1 MAIDVEISF
10 ATPAPE
16 DCPTTF
22 TENVELLNELVSGSI
37 VANIT
42 PYVRQAATPG
52 VDQQNLVWHK
62 IDVDGRP
69 IGTFH
74 FYSGSWR
81 REYSGR
87 QDEIRYYM
95 GDPAIHFESNGRGI
109 VGGEWDGFALC
120 NGNNGTPNLSD
131 KFIVG
136 AKMDDLG
143 VGYPTNG
150 PWKTNVS
157 GSAEST
163 GGVNEI
169 TLTDD
174 TTYRPAKPAV
184 ELFRRTADGE
194 TPDAAGGL
202 FGFGPDGASEIIAA
216 DPGNETPD
224 AIPTLPPFYA
234 LAITKWIG
242 YI

>member
-1 MAIDVEISF
+1 MAIDVQIEF
-10 ATPAPE
+10 ANPAPE

-22 TENVELLNELVSGSI
+22 QESIDLLNELVSGSV
-37 VANIT
+37 VASIT
-42 PYVRQAATPG
+42 PYIRQAATPS
-52 VDQQNLVWHK
+52 VDQQNLIWHK

-74 FYSGSWR
+74 FYSGVWR

-87 QDEIRYYM
+87 QDEIRYFM
-95 GDPAIHFESNGRGI
+95 GDPAIHFESDGRGI

-150 PWKTNVS
+150 PWKSTVD
-157 GSAEST
+157 GTAQQT
-163 GGVNEI
+163 GGQKDI
-169 TLTDD
+169 TLTEAN
-174 TTYRPAKPAV
+174 TYRRAV
-184 ELFRRTADGE
+184 DEFRMSHWQADGNSQN
-194 TPDAAGGL
+194 AAGGL
-202 FGFGPDGASEIIAA
+202 WGQGSGFVIIAA
-216 DPGNETPD
+216 DAGNLTPP

-242 YI
+242 YV

>member
-1 MAIDVEISF
+1 MAIVVNL
-10 ATPAPE
+10 AWANPAPE
-16 DCPTTF
+16 DCPTNLQET
-22 TENVELLNELVSGSI
+22 VDIYRELLTGSI
-37 VANIT
+37 EASIT
-42 PYVRQAATPG
+42 PYIRQAATPS
-52 VDQQNLVWHK
+52 VDQQNLIWHK

-74 FYSGSWR
+74 FYGGAWR

-87 QDEIRYYM
+87 QDEIRYFM
-95 GDPAIHFESNGRGI
+95 GDPAIHFESDGRGI

-150 PWKTNVS
+150 PWKSTVDGTAQQS
-157 GSAEST
+157 G
-163 GGVNEI
+163 GQKDI
-169 TLTDD
+169 TLTEAN
-174 TTYRPAKPAV
+174 TYRRAV
-184 ELFRRTADGE
+184 DEFKMSHWQADGNSQN
-194 TPDAAGGL
+194 AAGGL
-202 FGFGPDGASEIIAA
+202 WGQGSGFVIIAA
-216 DPGNETPD
+216 DAGNLTPP

-242 YI
+242 YV

>member
-1 MAIDVEISF
+1 MSIAVEIEF
-10 ATPAPE
+10 DNADPE
-16 DCPTTF
+16 DCPTNFQETID
-22 TENVELLNELVSGSI
+22 LLNEKVSGSI
-37 VANIT
+37 AANIV
-42 PYVRQAATPG
+42 PYIRQSTTPG
-52 VDQQNLVWHK
+52 MDQTNLVWHK

-74 FYSGSWR
+74 YYGGAWR

-87 QDEIRYYM
+87 QDEIRYFM
-95 GDPAIHFESNGRGI
+95 GDPAIHFESDGRGI

-157 GSAEST
+157 GASTQT
-163 GGVNEI
+163 GGEKDI

-174 TTYRPAKPAV
+174 TTFQKAV
-184 ELFRRTADGE
+184 DAIQMSNWQADGNSQNSG
-194 TPDAAGGL
+194 GGL
-202 FGFGPDGASEIIAA
+202 WGLGSGHTLLPADDGNI
-216 DPGNETPD
+216 TPD
-224 AIPTLPPFYA
+224 AIQTLPPYYA
-234 LAITKWIG
+234 LAICKWIS
-242 YI
+242 YL

>member
-1 MAIDVEISF
+1 MAIVVEIEF
-10 ATPAPE
+10 DNADPE

-22 TENVELLNELVSGSI
+22 QETIDLLNEKVSGSV

-42 PYVRQAATPG
+42 PYIRQSATPS

-74 FYSGSWR
+74 FYSGAWR

-87 QDEIRYYM
+87 ADELRYFS
-95 GDPAIHFESNGRGI
+95 GDPAIHFESDGRGI

-136 AKMDDLG
+136 GKMDDLG

-150 PWKTNVS
+150 PWKSTVDGTAQQS
-157 GSAEST
+157 G
-163 GGVNEI
+163 GQKDI
-169 TLTDD
+169 TLTEAN
-174 TTYRPAKPAV
+174 TYRRAV
-184 ELFRRTADGE
+184 DEFKMSHWQADGN
-194 TPDAAGGL
+194 TQNSAGGL
-202 FGFGPDGASEIIAA
+202 WGQGSGFVIIAA
-216 DPGNETPD
+216 DAGNLTPP
-224 AIPTLPPFYA
+224 AIPTLPPWFA
-234 LAITKWIG
+234 LAITRWIG
-242 YI
+242 YS

>member
-1 MAIDVEISF
+1 MAIDVQVSF
-10 ATPAPE
+10 ANPAPE
-16 DCPTTF
+16 DCPQTF
-22 TENVELLNELVSGSI
+22 QENIDLLNELVSGSV
-37 VANIT
+37 VASIT
-42 PYVRQAATPG
+42 PYIRQAATPS
-52 VDQQNLVWHK
+52 VDQQNLIWHK

-74 FYSGSWR
+74 FYGGAWR

-87 QDEIRYYM
+87 QDELRYFR
-95 GDPAIHFESNGRGI
+95 GDPAMHFESNGRGI
-109 VGGEWDGFALC
+109 VGGEWDGFALA

-131 KFIVG
+131 QFIVC

-157 GSAEST
+157 GSTTQT
-163 GGVNEI
+163 GGAKDI

-174 TTYRPAKPAV
+174 TTFQKAQDAIQMSNWQ
-184 ELFRRTADGE
+184 ADGNSQN
-194 TPDAAGGL
+194 AGGGL
-202 FGFGPDGASEIIAA
+202 WGLGSGHTLLPADDG
-216 DPGNETPD
+216 NTTPD
-224 AIPTLPPFYA
+224 AIPTLPPYFA
-234 LAITKWIG
+234 AAACVWVG

>member
-1 MAIDVEISF
+1 MAINVLIEF
-10 ATPAPE
+10 ANPSPE

-22 TENVELLNELVSGSI
+22 QENIDLLNELVSGSV
-37 VANIT
+37 VASIT
-42 PYVRQAATPG
+42 PYIRQAATPS
-52 VDQQNLVWHK
+52 VDQQNLIWHK

-74 FYSGSWR
+74 FYNGAWR

-87 QDEIRYYM
+87 QDEIRYFM
-95 GDPAIHFESNGRGI
+95 GDPSIHFESNGRGI

-120 NGNNGTPNLSD
+120 NGNNGTPNLTD

-157 GSAEST
+157 GESEQT
-163 GGVNEI
+163 GGANEI
-169 TLTDD
+169 TLTED
-174 TTYRPAKPAV
+174 TTYRPALDAIQMSNWQ
-184 ELFRRTADGE
+184 ADGNSQNSG
-194 TPDAAGGL
+194 GGL
-202 FGFGPDGASEIIAA
+202 WGLGSAHTLLPA
-216 DPGNETPD
+216 DAGNVTPD
-224 AIPTLPPFYA
+224 AIPTLPPFFA
-234 LAITKWIG
+234 LAITRWIG
-242 YI
+242 YT

>member
-1 MAIDVEISF
+1 MAIDVLILF
-10 ATPAPE
+10 DNPDPG

-22 TENVELLNELVSGSI
+22 QENIDLLNELVSGSI

-42 PYVRQAATPG
+42 PYIRQTATPT

-69 IGTFH
+69 IGTFV
-74 FYSGSWR
+74 FYSGAWR

-87 QDEIRYYM
+87 QDEIRYFM
-95 GDPAIHFESNGRGI
+95 GDPGVHFESNGRGI

-120 NGNNGTPNLSD
+120 NGSNGTPNLTD

-143 VGYPTNG
+143 AGYPTGG
-150 PWKTNVS
+150 PWKSTVS
-157 GSAEST
+157 GSAEQS

-169 TLTDD
+169 TLDND
-174 TTYRPAKPAV
+174 NTYRPTSAGLTV
-184 ELFRRTADGE
+184 GLHTATGNA
-194 TPDAAGGL
+194 PGSGGPL
-202 FGFGPDGASEIIAA
+202 YGSNLTYPLALIAA
-216 DPGNETPD
+216 DAGNTDPD
-224 AIPTLPPFYA
+224 EIPTLPPYYA
-234 LAITKWIG
+234 LAITKWVG